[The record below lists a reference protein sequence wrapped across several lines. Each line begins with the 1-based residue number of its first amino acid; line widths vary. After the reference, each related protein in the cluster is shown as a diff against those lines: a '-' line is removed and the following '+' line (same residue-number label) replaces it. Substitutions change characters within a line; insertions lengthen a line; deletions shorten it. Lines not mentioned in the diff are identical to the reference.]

1 MGTSQILLIVLSVIL
16 IGVAIAAGIYMF
28 NYQACT
34 ANRQAVI
41 AELNVFRDKAVEYWH
56 LPISMAGEGQDH
68 TKGTLTGMA
77 GYLGFSMVGSK
88 SEPLTAVYTYNSP
101 NGEYHLTSFDGEEL
115 DIEALGTGTLF
126 GKHPV
131 VTMNYNLLS
140 EDFNLTIDTAKN
152 FGEGSNSSD
161 GNDD

>member
-1 MGTSQILLIVLSVIL
+1 MGTSKILLIVLSVIL

-101 NGEYHLTSFDGEEL
+101 NGEYYLTSFDENGFILAKKLSQYGIEEFL
-115 DIEALGTGTLF
+115 AESDVQTQGRFVQQQVIHIQ
-126 GKHPV
+126 GK
-131 VTMNYNLLS
+131 
-140 EDFNLTIDTAKN
+140 
-152 FGEGSNSSD
+152 SD
-161 GNDD
+161 